1 MSASLPDDARIGS
14 VIFTISDLEQS
25 LSFYEELLGF
35 QVIER
40 TSHTAKLS
48 ADGKRPL
55 IVLEEREDAVRKP
68 PHTTGLYHAAVLLP
82 DRASLGMI
90 LRRLVQHD
98 YPLQGAADHHFS
110 EAVYLP
116 DPDGNGLELY
126 RDRDRSQWRYDDE
139 GWIYAQ
145 TAPLDADAVL
155 QAAEGKEWQGMPVA
169 TIIGHIH
176 LHVGELEE
184 TKAFYVSGLGFSPM
198 VHMGEHALFVAAGGY
213 HHHIGLNIWA
223 GKDAPSPPENAVGLK
238 EYTIT
243 MSDRQELDEVC
254 SRLQKAGIVYD
265 NQDGDVRT
273 RDTSGSRVRL
283 AVW

>member
-1 MSASLPDDARIGS
+1 MSALLPDDAGIGS
-14 VIFTISDLEQS
+14 VVFTISDLEQS

-35 QVIER
+35 QVIEK
-40 TSHTAKLS
+40 TPCTAKLS
-48 ADGKRPL
+48 ADGKHPL
-55 IVLEEREDAVRKP
+55 IVLEEREDAIRKP
-68 PHTTGLYHAAVLLP
+68 LHTTGLYHTAVLLP
-82 DRASLGMI
+82 DRTSLGMI

-126 RDRDRSQWRYDDE
+126 RDRDRSQWTYDDE
-139 GWIYAQ
+139 GWIYAP
-145 TAPLDADAVL
+145 TVPLDADAVL
-155 QAAEGKEWQGMPVA
+155 QAAEGKEWQGMPAA

-176 LHVGELEE
+176 LHVGDLEE

-198 VHMGEHALFVAAGGY
+198 VHMGDHALFVAAGGY

-223 GKDAPSPPENAVGLK
+223 GRDAARPPENAVGLK

-243 MSDRQELDEVC
+243 MRDGQKLDEVR

-265 NQDGDVRT
+265 DQDGDVRT

-283 AVW
+283 AVR